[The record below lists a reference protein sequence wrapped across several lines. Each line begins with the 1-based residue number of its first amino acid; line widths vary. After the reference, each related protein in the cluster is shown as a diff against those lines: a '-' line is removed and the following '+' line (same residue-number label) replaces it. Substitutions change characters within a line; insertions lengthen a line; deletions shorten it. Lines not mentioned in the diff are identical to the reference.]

1 MAQSQPPTE
10 YEVKAA
16 FLYEF
21 GRFVEWTPVSA
32 GDSDFF
38 AICVLGEDPFG
49 ILLDEAVKD
58 KTASGHKVIAR
69 RIVGVRDSGDCR
81 ILFISPSEDS
91 RLLEI
96 LKALEGKGILTVGE
110 GSQFTRRGGMVSF
123 RTEQNRVRFAI
134 NQAAT
139 ERAGIKLSSQ
149 LLKIATVVEAAG
161 GGS

>member
-21 GRFVEWTPVSA
+21 GRFVEWPVSPRQG
-32 GDSDFF
+32 GDSF

-49 ILLDEAVKD
+49 LVLDETVQG
-58 KTASGHKVIAR
+58 KTISSATVIAR
-69 RIVGVRDSGDCR
+69 RILAVRDAETCR
-81 ILFISPSEDS
+81 ILFISPSENS
-91 RLLEI
+91 RLPEI
-96 LKALEGKGILTVGE
+96 LKALEGRSVLTVGE
-110 GSQFTRRGGMVSF
+110 ENQFTRRGGMISF
-123 RTEQNRVRFAI
+123 RTEENRVRIAI